1 MTKSEFARIAAAMKT
16 YYPREALLPNDMA
29 MELWYFQL
37 SDISYRVAEA
47 ALNKWVANNRW
58 SPSIADLREISQGIL
73 YGDLPDWGE
82 SWRKTQDAIRRFGY
96 YQEDEALASLDDL
109 TRDVV
114 ERLGFRNLCLS
125 ENHEASRANFR
136 QIFEQVARRRKEEK
150 QIPAHVMEMIRGIA
164 AEQRKNLEAKESG
177 KDNL

>member
-37 SDISYRVAEA
+37 SDIPYRVAEA
-47 ALNKWVANNRW
+47 ALNRWVANNRW

-82 SWRKTQDAIRRFGY
+82 SWRKAQDAIRRFGY